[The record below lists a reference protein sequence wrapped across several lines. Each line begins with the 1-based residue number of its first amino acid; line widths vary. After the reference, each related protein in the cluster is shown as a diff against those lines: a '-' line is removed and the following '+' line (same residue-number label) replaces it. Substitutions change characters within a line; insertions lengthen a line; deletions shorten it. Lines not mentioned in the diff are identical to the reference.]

1 MGGCEGDGAVDGEGK
16 RPTGVEKE
24 EEPKG
29 GGRTWLRVAV
39 LVVVP
44 SVLWTSALAIPFLPL
59 ETATKLWLV
68 ATLVLAAEAIFWAAA
83 LFVGGEVI
91 SRYRGFFD
99 PRVWSRR
106 SDR

>member
-1 MGGCEGDGAVDGEGK
+1 VGGCEGDGAVDGEGK
-16 RPTGVEKE
+16 RPTGEE

-44 SVLWTSALAIPFLPL
+44 SVLWTSALAVPFLPL
-59 ETATKLWLV
+59 ATATNQSLV
-68 ATLVLAAEAIFWAAA
+68 ATLVLTAEVMFWAA

-91 SRYRGFFD
+91 SRCRGFFD
-99 PRVWSRR
+99 PRDWSRR